1 MSTQIQTTTPKEVRS
16 FRDNLQNNLIS
27 SPTLKDLLANNARLG
42 HEQFVA
48 KVMGT
53 VMGNETLRSCSVPS
67 IMQCCLKSAQ
77 LGLPVDA
84 SGYAYLVPRGKEA
97 TYQIGSKGYI
107 ELMKRNKNVKHVIA
121 ETVYEGDV
129 FDYFIDETGKHLK
142 HIPNLDATTRENEKG
157 FKAVYAI
164 ISYDNGGSEI
174 EVMSKSTV
182 DKIKGVALAQ
192 NIWNTWY
199 GEKAKTAVIKR
210 LGKRASLMNVD
221 SAIEVDDDL
230 QGGDGQQQ
238 WSNEPKDVKEIKKP
252 SSVDALVADYKPTAT
267 IAANTKP
274 EIIQAQ
280 AELVES
286 SEQGNEENKEEQI
299 NW

>member
-1 MSTQIQTTTPKEVRS
+1 MSTSIQTTRS
-16 FRDNLQNNLIS
+16 FRDDLQKNLIS
-27 SPTLKDLLANNARLG
+27 SPTLKDLLTNNARLG

-53 VMGNETLRSCSVPS
+53 VMGNETLKSCSVTS

-107 ELMKRNKNVKHVIA
+107 ELMKRNKNVKSVVS
-121 ETVYEGDV
+121 ETVYEGDI
-129 FDYFIDETGKHLK
+129 FDYYIDETGKHLK
-142 HIPNLDATTRENEKG
+142 HTPNLDVTNRENEKG

-174 EVMSKSTV
+174 EVMTKSTI
-182 DKIKGVALAQ
+182 DKIKGSASTQ

-210 LGKRASLMNVD
+210 LGKRASLMNID
-221 SAIEVDDDL
+221 TAIEVDDED
-230 QGGDGQQQ
+230 Q
-238 WSNEPKDVKEIKKP
+238 WNYNKPQEAEEIKKP
-252 SSVDALVADYKPTAT
+252 SSVDALVEDYKP
-267 IAANTKP
+267 IAANIKP
-274 EIIQAQ
+274 EVTQAQ
-280 AELVES
+280 AELVVS
-286 SEQGNEENKEEQI
+286 DEQSNDEKQVNF
-299 NW
+299 